1 LPPANGH
8 KVFVCLFEWL
18 SASKNVE
25 YGSERAGKQ
34 GEDDEGQLENRMR
47 WREVVENLLLN
58 SWMPYNEV
66 VAGPD
71 DEVILSRVL

>member
-1 LPPANGH
+1 MA
-8 KVFVCLFEWL
+8 
-18 SASKNVE
+18 ASGPV
-25 YGSERAGKQ
+25 KQ

-71 DEVILSRVL
+71 DEVIMSRVL